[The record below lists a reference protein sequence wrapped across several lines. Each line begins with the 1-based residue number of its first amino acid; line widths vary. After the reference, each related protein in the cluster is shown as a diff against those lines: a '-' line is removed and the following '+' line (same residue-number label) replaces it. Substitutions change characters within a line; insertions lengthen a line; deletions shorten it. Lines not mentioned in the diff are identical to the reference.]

1 MYAIVEIN
9 GQQFKT
15 QQGQKLFVN
24 RIKDAEEGQ
33 TVEFDKVLLIDNEG
47 TVTVGAPTVEG
58 AKIVAEVVNPLVKGD
73 KVIVFKMK
81 RREDYRKKN
90 GHRQQYT
97 QIEVKSVIA

>member
-58 AKIVAEVVNPLVKGD
+58 AKIVAEVVNPLRLKL
-73 KVIVFKMK
+73 
-81 RREDYRKKN
+81 N
-90 GHRQQYT
+90 Q
-97 QIEVKSVIA
+97 